1 MDLGKKIKENRLRCN
16 LTQEHLAEQLNVTA
30 QAVSKWE
37 SNASMPDI
45 MLLPELSSIFGI
57 TIDDLF
63 DASEE
68 THLRRI
74 ENMLEKETMLSRNDF
89 DYAQTQLK
97 EGLHNP
103 SIKARCLSLLADL
116 HLHRA
121 DGYADIA
128 SEYAKQAL
136 SLEPCKKDN
145 HCILNKSAH
154 GVLQDW
160 CVSNHTPLIEY
171 YKAFVAKNPDY
182 LSGYLWLMDNLI
194 ADYRLEEAQ
203 SFLEKMR
210 SVEETYHYLLYKGWI
225 TFASGDTVGAEAI
238 WKEMTDQYSDNW
250 FAWCARAN
258 AYAKHAKY
266 DEAIQM
272 YRKAVKLQTTPRY
285 TDNED
290 SIAQLCMLKGDYQGA
305 INAYEEVISIL
316 ENDWHITEGETLEG
330 YHENIA
336 QCKALLK
343 ND

>member
-74 ENMLEKETMLSRNDF
+74 ENMLERETMLSRNDF
-89 DYAQTQLK
+89 DYAVTQLK
-97 EGLHNP
+97 EGMHNP
-103 SIKARCLSLLADL
+103 SIKGRCLTLLADL

-121 DGYADIA
+121 NGYADLA
-128 SEYAKQAL
+128 AEYAKQAL
-136 SLEPCKKDN
+136 EAEPSKKDN
-145 HCILNKSAH
+145 HCILNKAGH

-160 CVSNHTPLIEY
+160 CVTNHTQLIEY

-182 LSGYLWLMDNLI
+182 FYGYLWLMDNLI
-194 ADYRLEEAQ
+194 ADHRLEEAQ
-203 SFLEKMR
+203 SVLEKMR
-210 SVEETYHYLLYKGWI
+210 TVDKTYHYPLYKGWI
-225 TFASGDTVGAEAI
+225 AFAAGDISAAETA
-238 WKEMTDQYSDNW
+238 WQEMTDNYPDNW

-258 AYAKHAKY
+258 TYAQRARY
-266 DEAIQM
+266 DEAIHM
-272 YRKAVKLQTTPRY
+272 YREAVKLQTSPRY

-290 SIAQLCMLKGDYQGA
+290 TIAQLCMLKGDYQGA
-305 INAYEEVISIL
+305 INAYEKVVSIL
-316 ENDWHITEGETLEG
+316 ENDWNITEGETIDG
-330 YHENIA
+330 YRKNIE
-336 QCKALLK
+336 QCKALLMNK
-343 ND
+343 